1 MTKDK
6 RDRLFRKSR
15 PYFRPLQIY
24 DGDQYHK
31 DIGVLWAAYQEGC
44 FHELP
49 RGLEQL
55 DFANEVEKLTQSYEL
70 WMAEDDNNSYE
81 SHKGPIAFVSIM
93 GDGWKIEP
101 HCEYFPWA
109 SIRNKL
115 RSQVAFYQM
124 VRYKKIGVCI
134 VKSLESDVPLHNK
147 CKEYGVLFY
156 VGKIINGDPRGDEYV
171 YSVRGKLKCREN

>member
-24 DGDQYHK
+24 DGDKYHK
-31 DIGVLWAAYQEGC
+31 DIGILWAAYQEGC
-44 FHELP
+44 FGELP
-49 RGLEQL
+49 RELKQEE
-55 DFANEVEKLTQSYEL
+55 FAQEIEKLAQIREL
-70 WMAEDDNNSYE
+70 WMWEDENDSFE
-81 SHKGPIAFVSIM
+81 SKKGPIGFLTVR
-93 GDGWKIEP
+93 GDGWRIEP

-109 SIRNKL
+109 SKRNML

-134 VKSLESDVPLHNK
+134 VKSLEHQKALHNK
-147 CKEYGVLFY
+147 CTEYGVLFY

-171 YSVRGKLKCREN
+171 YSVRGKLKCQEH